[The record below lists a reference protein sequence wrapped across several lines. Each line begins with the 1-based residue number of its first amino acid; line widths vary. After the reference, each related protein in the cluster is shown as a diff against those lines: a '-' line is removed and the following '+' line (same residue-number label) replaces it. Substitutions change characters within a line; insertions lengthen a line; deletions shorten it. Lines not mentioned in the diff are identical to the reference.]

1 MVWGGV
7 GGVSQIPFF
16 RQPPHLTPNRHLT
29 CVYSPSMA
37 SRNLQG
43 MSFCRRQEHTHQ
55 AEGREGSSDP
65 TWGSPWGP
73 TRGPKLEDSH
83 KGGQRDAQGDPEPAT
98 MGAHDSGLDW
108 EFWTEGVHELGGP
121 EEDPCEQRPAGPG
134 AGGLGGLS
142 PRAPPPQHSPSAKPR
157 PVGRVLSRP
166 HSARGRG

>member
-1 MVWGGV
+1 MAGG
-7 GGVSQIPFF
+7 GGVSDPLL
-16 RQPPHLTPNRHLT
+16 PSASHLTPNRHLT

-37 SRNLQG
+37 SRNLPG
-43 MSFCRRQEHTHQ
+43 MSFCQRQEHTHQ

-65 TWGSPWGP
+65 MWGSPWGP

-98 MGAHDSGLDW
+98 TGPHDSGLDW
-108 EFWTEGVHELGGP
+108 KFWTEGVHELGGP

-142 PRAPPPQHSPSAKPR
+142 PRATPPRHSPSAKPR